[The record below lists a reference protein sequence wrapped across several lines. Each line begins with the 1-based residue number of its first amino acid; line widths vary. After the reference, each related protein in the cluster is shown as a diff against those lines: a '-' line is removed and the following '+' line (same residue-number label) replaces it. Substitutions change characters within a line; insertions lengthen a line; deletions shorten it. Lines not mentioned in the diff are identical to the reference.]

1 MCLRQ
6 SAMHFNTRKF
16 YTVNDTGRH
25 FTHKKRESEKAKEF
39 LKDTEL
45 VY

>member
-16 YTVNDTGRH
+16 YMVNDTGRYL
-25 FTHKKRESEKAKEF
+25 THEKRENQRKQKNFSRH
-39 LKDTEL
+39 
-45 VY
+45 

>member
-16 YTVNDTGRH
+16 YRSMTLEDTLHLR
-25 FTHKKRESEKAKEF
+25 KERIRESKRISQGH
-39 LKDTEL
+39 
-45 VY
+45 